1 MTATA
6 GFETLVLRES
16 PRVLTVTLSRPERQ
30 NAING
35 RMLVELSRALDLAEA
50 DPACRFVV
58 LDGQPGTFCTGMDFD
73 EVAGDGGGGEAGR
86 AEGYMGILRRLS
98 LCRKVVVARV
108 DGRVTAGGVGLAA
121 ASDFVLATE
130 RSQFSLSEALWG
142 LLPACVVPY
151 LIRRVGFQKAYTMTL
166 STLPVPAREALAC
179 RLVDEVAD
187 DLDEPL
193 RRLLLRI
200 GKLEEGTIVEL
211 KDYFRRMWMITDE
224 MEREAV
230 NEISRLVTE
239 PRVRENIRQYVSHG
253 RFPWDAR

>member
-1 MTATA
+1 MA
-6 GFETLVLRES
+6 GKFETLVLRES

-35 RMLVELSRALDLAEA
+35 RMLLELGQALDLAER
-50 DPACRFVV
+50 DPSCRFFV
-58 LDGQPGTFCTGMDFD
+58 LDGQPGTFCTGMDFN
-73 EVAGDGGGGEAGR
+73 EVAGDGGGEASR
-86 AEGYMGILRRLS
+86 SDAYMTVLRRLS
-98 LCRKVVVARV
+98 LSPKVVVARV

-130 RSQFSLSEALWG
+130 RTQFSLSEALWG

-151 LIRRVGFQKAYTMTL
+151 LIRRTGFQKAYTMTL
-166 STLPVPAREALAC
+166 STLPISAREALAC
-179 RLVDEVAD
+179 HLADEVCD

-200 GKLEEGTIVEL
+200 GKLEESTIVEL
-211 KDYFRRMWMITDE
+211 KSYFRRMWVITE
-224 MEREAV
+224 AMEQEAV
-230 NEISRLVTE
+230 DEISRLVTE
-239 PRVRENIRQYVSHG
+239 PRVRENIRQFVNHQ